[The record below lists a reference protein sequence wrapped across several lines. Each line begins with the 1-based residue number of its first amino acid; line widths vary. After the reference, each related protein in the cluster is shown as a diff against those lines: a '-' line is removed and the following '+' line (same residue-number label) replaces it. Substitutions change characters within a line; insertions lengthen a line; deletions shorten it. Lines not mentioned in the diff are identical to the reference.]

1 MKKILKKKF
10 KVASYLTPLSTA
22 LFANSAIKENKFSG
36 YLSYRSK
43 IWQSTSRAGLPEIFL
58 DEMSFEK
65 YADFVLNYPLLFFK
79 KNNEYL
85 FPEGKTYFDLIKQD
99 EADKQNLE
107 LHLSTIF
114 TEVRL
119 KSYIE
124 IRSLDACEWD
134 CHCAGPAFFIGLL
147 YGNLDE
153 SYEIINKWQKKSVL
167 EAYFNSP
174 SKGFNTE
181 IEGKNILYWSDIFT
195 KISKEGLKNRNKL
208 NSKNNNE
215 TIYLKNI
222 DTMIIKKST
231 KAEDS
236 VKNLKK

>member
-1 MKKILKKKF
+1 M
-10 KVASYLTPLSTA
+10 
-22 LFANSAIKENKFSG
+22 
-36 YLSYRSK
+36 
-43 IWQSTSRAGLPEIFL
+43 
-58 DEMSFEK
+58 
-65 YADFVLNYPLLFFK
+65 
-79 KNNEYL
+79 
-85 FPEGKTYFDLIKQD
+85 
-99 EADKQNLE
+99 
-107 LHLSTIF
+107 
-114 TEVRL
+114 
-119 KSYIE
+119 
-124 IRSLDACEWD
+124 DACEWD

-195 KISKEGLKNRNKL
+195 KLSKEGLKRRNQL
-208 NSKNNNE
+208 NSKKRDE

-222 DTMIIKKST
+222 DKMIIKKST

-236 VKNLKK
+236 IKNLVK